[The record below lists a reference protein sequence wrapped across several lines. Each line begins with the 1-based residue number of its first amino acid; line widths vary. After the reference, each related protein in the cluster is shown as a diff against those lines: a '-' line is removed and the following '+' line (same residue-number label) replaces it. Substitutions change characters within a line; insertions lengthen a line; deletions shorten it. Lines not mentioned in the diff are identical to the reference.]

1 MESSSSSSVGKG
13 EGEGEGEGAG
23 FSEEQT
29 DNPKKEELLLT
40 VKKLKQEG
48 NLEPRIENMISR
60 ITELLQAK
68 KIASE
73 ELSEI
78 QAPGQSLQKELDGLS
93 LEEAQVKEVL
103 SKKQETLRNL
113 SLHCQEKEIEA
124 LRQLAMTEERKK
136 RITQLSS
143 NIQEERLKKR
153 KQMMESSQPLE
164 GMMEKHKRAD
174 TLSQE
179 MSSSNREQLL
189 MEERRSQ
196 EKPGS
201 IQAQLGALSGPEGG
215 AEAPAASGVDA
226 FLPSAE
232 AAAAVQL
239 LEEENKKAI
248 EFLEAASLHYR
259 QLQQKYQR
267 MKKQLEAIGHS
278 GMGRSQERSPK
289 GAAGGE
295 SSLVTE
301 AVMEIPPKDQ
311 QAKPGIGHPAG
322 SSQREVHGESER
334 PSPQ

>member
-1 MESSSSSSVGKG
+1 MKSPGGKRFP
-13 EGEGEGEGAG
+13 EMTTYSPFTF
-23 FSEEQT
+23 FSLSFTAQT
-29 DNPKKEELLLT
+29 RSPKKEEELLLT
-40 VKKLKQEG
+40 VKRLKQEG

-60 ITELLQAK
+60 ITELRQV
-68 KIASE
+68 
-73 ELSEI
+73 
-78 QAPGQSLQKELDGLS
+78 S

-103 SKKQETLRNL
+103 SKKQETLRTL
-113 SLHCQEKEIEA
+113 SLHCQEKETEA
-124 LRQLAMTEERKK
+124 LRQLAMTRRCKK
-136 RITQLSS
+136 RITELSS
-143 NIQEERLKKR
+143 KIQEERLKKR
-153 KQMMESSQPLE
+153 NQMMEFGQQLE
-164 GMMEKHKRAD
+164 GMMEKHKALWEFHRAD
-174 TLSQE
+174 RLSQE
-179 MSSSNREQLL
+179 MRVISRHKEQLL

-226 FLPSAE
+226 FLRSAE

-239 LEEENKKAI
+239 LEEENKKAT
-248 EFLEAASLHYR
+248 EFLEAAALRYR

-267 MKKQLEAIGHS
+267 MKKQLEAVGHS
-278 GMGRSQERSPK
+278 GMGGSQERSPE

-301 AVMEIPPKDQ
+301 AVMEIPQKDQ